1 MSEIKDRLLSQLF
14 GRLPALRE
22 AAWSRA
28 LAALRKPAWLVGGAV
43 RDLALGSELLDI
55 DMVLDRDSFVVGEQ
69 LAASLNARFVPLHE
83 TFGSCRLVLSDGL
96 QLDLTDLQG
105 ASIEEDLR
113 RRDLTINAVAIPWP
127 QGDSVIDP
135 TGGLDDLAARIARRT
150 SSGVIQADPV
160 RALRVFRF
168 AAAFDLSIDD
178 RTLAEAR
185 EAAPSLAAMP
195 GERVWIELFHLLS
208 RDQAAPWIRALD
220 EHGVLDALLPELAA
234 CAGIEQPPLHH
245 LDVHAHSLEAACVV
259 DALLAHDDLAPA
271 LSSPNSRAILRLA
284 VLLHDVGKP
293 TAALSEDKTC
303 HYPEHEAIGARLAD
317 RTCRRLRLSND
328 DRVRVTALVAA
339 HMRPPQLADYLA
351 IGELSA
357 RATRRFLL
365 DLGDDWL
372 LCLALAR
379 ADLLATA
386 GPLAP
391 KDAAPK
397 SRALARHLR
406 EAAEN
411 RLPKTISEPLVTGR
425 DVLAFGVPSGPK
437 VGRLLDAI
445 AQAQFENP
453 GLSHDEA
460 LTLLKKLIEANH
472 RASVE

>member
-1 MSEIKDRLLSQLF
+1 MSETKNQLLSRLF
-14 GRLPALRE
+14 GRLPALRD

-43 RDLALGSELLDI
+43 RDLALGRELLDI
-55 DMVLDRDSFVVGEQ
+55 DIALDRDSFAVGEQ
-69 LAASLNARFVPLHE
+69 LAAMLNARFVPLHE
-83 TFGSCRLVLSDGL
+83 TFGSCRLVLSDGT
-96 QLDLTDLQG
+96 QLDLTDLQT

-113 RRDLTINAVAIPWP
+113 RRDLTINAIAVSWP
-127 QGDSVIDP
+127 PGDSVIDP
-135 TGGLDDLAARIARRT
+135 TGGLDDLASNVACRA
-150 SSGVIQADPV
+150 SPGVIQADPV
-160 RALRVFRF
+160 RVLRVFRF

-178 RTLAEAR
+178 QTLSEAR
-185 EAAPSLAAMP
+185 EAAPLLAAMP

-208 RDQAAPWIRALD
+208 REQAAPWIRALD
-220 EHGVLDALLPELAA
+220 EHGVLDALLPELEA

-245 LDVHAHSLEAACVV
+245 LEVRAHSVEAACLV
-259 DALLAHDDLAPA
+259 DGLLAHDDLAAA
-271 LSSPNSRAILRLA
+271 LASPNSRAILRLA

-317 RTCRRLRLSND
+317 QACRRLRLSND
-328 DRVRVTALVAA
+328 DRVRVTALIDA

-351 IGELSA
+351 VGNLSA

-391 KDAAPK
+391 KDGEPK

-411 RLPKTISEPLVTGR
+411 RLPKATSEPLVTGR
-425 DVLAFGVPSGPK
+425 DVLAAGVLPGPE

-453 GLSHDEA
+453 GLSRDDA
-460 LTLLKKLIEANH
+460 LALLKKLIRE
-472 RASVE
+472 SVE